1 MRRRVTKENFLRRM
15 TLRQN
20 NTLSVYHLRSAL
32 EDDTAADADWSFFDL
47 YATSRFSL
55 ISSSES
61 HLEYE

>member
-20 NTLSVYHLRSAL
+20 NRMSVYHLRSAL